1 MLRSL
6 LQRVPPD
13 ERTEAIRAAV
23 DSVGSG
29 GTADIGLT
37 VSLLPELLD
46 DDLKQRLR
54 ARLLRLLEGGQTD
67 LVRAVYVHDALLQ
80 RDLLREVA
88 HRLDGF
94 VGQLQQHAPTDGAEI
109 IAKFVPSR
117 ASALSPQDGEI
128 GPCEDS
134 TDIIVHLLT
143 FVKSADLP
151 GAEIETFDRLF
162 KATLLLLEHTSG
174 TLSVG
179 ARETLVSLFGAG
191 PRMSGAHHQLV
202 WACLQRLVAQEHSR
216 GLAYAIWLRWV
227 FCENAWLHFFFERP
241 YWHLLRQ
248 GLQHGDGERR
258 KQCLAILRQSVAIV
272 VSDESSIATITS
284 REGGTTGRSIEAQAP
299 QDRTGLIAQYDR
311 FCTVFETI
319 VLGRYLN
326 QVIECEDDLRLLAS
340 PGSALQAE
348 WLFTL
353 LASALHPKLQDSNRK
368 FIGNWIMRSRF
379 QPDTSEAFT
388 SFFRS
393 PFLPWATQGSL
404 FTSSLRMEGGH
415 LRCKHGDRL
424 VEYIQ
429 HVLQLN
435 SSNPAITSSLI
446 NVLLDLLAARR
457 SFAYADVYI
466 LEGLARA
473 FYISPTIVLGAGEL
487 GKLASLTSWAALPE
501 VARDQVFLRC
511 SKLCRDNASRAAES
525 VQSEVVAKAIT
536 RWNGVE
542 AMLKGGA
549 GEGLQVG
556 AVATWHSERSNRD
569 VREDAAIE
577 LCHVLRRDPEQSL
590 DPRDAET
597 KLLEIWTDLEY
608 LEYPKKLLMLFP
620 SILLHPRLVMKTL
633 DCEELG
639 KSVVDMVHKLQ
650 LVSGTRTYLISPLV
664 RAVRLAVMAVPASA
678 AVLKAEDFIVGY
690 AEHLPEH
697 TVDLRLEDATSHV
710 LQSIAPAFKVLS
722 YEHYFGP
729 RGTLGAAA
737 LLDMTSRLGSNDSDM
752 VVSLLDNLLEPWT
765 SQIVPP
771 LTVSPWKST
780 LQLQLALLCC
790 EQVPSSFFIASL
802 LKQLH
807 YILSLEPLPRFRY
820 LLTWMIVR
828 IYVKHESLRASL
840 LCQLVTK
847 DHHSNPKYVAS
858 LMKIAVMLANT
869 ENADAN
875 FGSKLAAAMIPLA
888 ASSKI
893 IIRHEAQW
901 QFPMLMNVAR
911 SRSWHTITDNV
922 AFTALDDY
930 IRSLD
935 LFEQPPRERLLDR
948 FDPVKDHTMTN
959 LVEGPWYGLDNTE
972 EPICRR
978 EDFVDLYRRVADA
991 GDSLPPTCMPLG
1003 KPLAPLPSTAA
1014 SSEPPLLVDDPQHP
1028 LPASQPNNS
1037 RALQTKSSASTTP
1050 AQIPIPHLHPPP
1062 NNLIIIASLVENPH
1076 NLGGLSRISEAL
1088 GASSLHLANPHIVT
1102 TKAFLSLSVTS
1113 HLHLPILPLPIPAL
1127 PSYLAAKRS
1136 EGFTIVGLEQ
1146 TDRSLVLGSE
1156 GCKMPE
1162 RVVLVLG
1169 SERAGIPARVLAEC
1183 GVLVEIEQRGVT
1195 RSLNVQTAA
1204 GVVLFEYMRQHGVG
1218 GEVRG
1223 GCVCWRWSGGVWF
1236 VGRLRACSRN
1246 RAYCSYQEGHS

>member
-143 FVKSADLP
+143 FVKAADLP
-151 GAEIETFDRLF
+151 GADIETFDRLF

-202 WACLQRLVAQEHSR
+202 WACLQRLTAQEHSR

-241 YWHLLRQ
+241 YWHLLRE

-258 KQCLAILRQSVAIV
+258 KQCLAIHRQSVAIV

-299 QDRTGLIAQYDR
+299 QNRTGLIAQYDR

-404 FTSSLRMEGGH
+404 FTSSLRMEAGH

-429 HVLQLN
+429 HVLQRN
-435 SSNPAITSSLI
+435 SSHPAITSSLI

-457 SFAYADVYI
+457 SFAYANVYI

-473 FYISPTIVLGAGEL
+473 FYISPTIILGAGEL

-501 VARDQVFLRC
+501 VARDHVFLRC
-511 SKLCRDNASRAAES
+511 LKLCRDNASRAAES
-525 VQSEVVAKAIT
+525 VQSEVVAKAST
-536 RWNGVE
+536 RWNEVE
-542 AMLKGGA
+542 AMLEGAA

-620 SILLHPRLVMKTL
+620 GILLHPRLVMKTL

-664 RAVRLAVMAVPASA
+664 RAVRFAVMAVPASA
-678 AVLKAEDFIVGY
+678 AVLIAKDFILGY
-690 AEHLPEH
+690 AEHLPAP

-722 YEHYFGP
+722 YEYYFVP
-729 RGTLGAAA
+729 RETLGAAA
-737 LLDMTSRLGSNDSDM
+737 LLDMTSRLGSNNSDM
-752 VVSLLDNLLEPWT
+752 AVSLLNDFLEPWT
-765 SQIVPP
+765 SQTVPP
-771 LTVSPWKST
+771 PTISPWKST

-790 EQVPSSFFIASL
+790 EQVPSSFAIEDL
-802 LKQLH
+802 LKKLH
-807 YILSLEPLPRFRY
+807 YILSLEPLPRLRY
-820 LLTWMIVR
+820 LLIWMIVR
-828 IYVKHESLRASL
+828 IYVKHEPLRASL
-840 LCQLVTK
+840 RSHLITK

-858 LMKIAVMLANT
+858 LMRIAVMLAPI

-875 FGSKLAAAMIPLA
+875 FALKLAAAMIPLA

-901 QFPMLMNVAR
+901 QFPMLMDVAR
-911 SRSWHTITDNV
+911 SRSWLTITANV
-922 AFTALDDY
+922 AFTALDEY

-978 EDFVDLYRRVADA
+978 EDFVDLYRRDADA
-991 GDSLPPTCMPLG
+991 GDSLPLTCMPLG
-1003 KPLAPLPSTAA
+1003 GPLAPLPSTAA

-1028 LPASQPNNS
+1028 LPASQPSDS
-1037 RALQTKSSASTTP
+1037 RALQTKGSASTSTS
-1050 AQIPIPHLHPPP
+1050 LSPPP
-1062 NNLIIIASLVENPH
+1062 HNNNNNNNNHLIVIASLVENPH

-1088 GASSLHLANPHIVT
+1088 GASSLHLANPPKTLT

-1113 HLHLPILPLPIPAL
+1113 HLHLPIHPLPIPAL

-1136 EGFTIVGLEQ
+1136 EGFTVVGLEQ
-1146 TDRSLVLGSE
+1146 TDRSLVLGSA
-1156 GCKMPE
+1156 GCKLPE

-1218 GEVRG
+1218 GR
-1223 GCVCWRWSGGVWF
+1223 
-1236 VGRLRACSRN
+1236 
-1246 RAYCSYQEGHS
+1246 

>member
-6 LQRVPPD
+6 LQRVPLE
-13 ERTEAIRAAV
+13 ERTEAIRAAI
-23 DSVGSG
+23 DSVGSDG
-29 GTADIGLT
+29 EADMGLT
-37 VSLLPELLD
+37 VSLLPEVPD
-46 DDLKQRLR
+46 DETRLALQ

-67 LVRAVYVHDALLQ
+67 LVRAVCAHDAVLQ
-80 RDLLREVA
+80 RDLLHQVA
-88 HRLDGF
+88 QRLASF
-94 VGQLQQHAPTDGAEI
+94 VGKLHRHSPTDEAGLVGSFA
-109 IAKFVPSR
+109 PSR
-117 ASALSPQDGEI
+117 ASTLSPHDRENE
-128 GPCEDS
+128 PCEDS
-134 TDIIVHLLT
+134 TETIVHLLT
-143 FVKSADLP
+143 FVKSADSP

-162 KATLLLLEHTSG
+162 NATLLLLEHTSS
-174 TLSVG
+174 TLSAG
-179 ARETLVSLFGAG
+179 ARETLAGLFGAG
-191 PRMSGAHHQLV
+191 PRMSRAHHQLV
-202 WACLQRLVAQEHSR
+202 WACLQRLLAQENSR

-227 FCENAWLHFFFERP
+227 FCENAELHFFFERP
-241 YWHLLRQ
+241 YWGFLRQ
-248 GLQHGDGERR
+248 GLQNGDGERR

-272 VSDESSIATITS
+272 VSDESSISTITS
-284 REGGTTGRSIEAQAP
+284 REGGTT
-299 QDRTGLIAQYDR
+299 DRTGLIAQYDR

-326 QVIECEDDLRLLAS
+326 QVIECEDDLGVLAS

-404 FTSSLRMEGGH
+404 FTSSLRMEAGH

-429 HVLQLN
+429 HVLQRN
-435 SSNPAITSSLI
+435 SSHPAITSSLI

-457 SFAYADVYI
+457 SFAYANVYI

-501 VARDQVFLRC
+501 VARDHVFLRC
-511 SKLCRDNASRAAES
+511 LKLCRDNASRAAES

-549 GEGLQVG
+549 GEGLQEG

-710 LQSIAPAFKVLS
+710 LQSVTPASKVLS

-737 LLDMTSRLGSNDSDM
+737 LLDMTSRLGSNNSDM
-752 VVSLLDNLLEPWT
+752 AVWLLDDLLEPWT
-765 SQIVPP
+765 SQTVPP
-771 LTVSPWKST
+771 PTISPWKST

-790 EQVPSSFFIASL
+790 EQVPSSFVTERL

-820 LLTWMIVR
+820 LLVWIIVR
-828 IYVKHESLRASL
+828 IYVKHEPLRASL
-840 LCQLVTK
+840 LSQLVTK

-858 LMKIAVMLANT
+858 LMRIAVMLAPT

-875 FGSKLAAAMIPLA
+875 FALKLAAAMIPLA

-901 QFPMLMNVAR
+901 QFPMLMDVAR

-922 AFTALDDY
+922 AFAALDDY

-978 EDFVDLYRRVADA
+978 EDFVDLYRRDADA
-991 GDSLPPTCMPLG
+991 GDSLSPTCMPLG
-1003 KPLAPLPSTAA
+1003 EPLAPLPSTAA
-1014 SSEPPLLVDDPQHP
+1014 SSEPPLLVDDPEHP
-1028 LPASQPNNS
+1028 LLASQFNDS
-1037 RALQTKSSASTTP
+1037 RALQTKGSASTSP
-1050 AQIPIPHLHPPP
+1050 NPHLRLPGNNKN
-1062 NNLIIIASLVENPH
+1062 NNLMIIASLVENPH

-1088 GASSLHLANPHIVT
+1088 GASSLHFANPPKTLT
-1102 TKAFLSLSVTS
+1102 TKAFHSLSVTS
-1113 HLHLPILPLPIPAL
+1113 HLHLPILPLPVPAL
-1127 PSYLAAKRS
+1127 PSFLAAKRS
-1136 EGFTIVGLEQ
+1136 EGFTVVGIEQ
-1146 TDRSLVLGSE
+1146 TDRSLVLGSA
-1156 GCKMPE
+1156 GCKLPE

-1218 GEVRG
+1218 GR
-1223 GCVCWRWSGGVWF
+1223 
-1236 VGRLRACSRN
+1236 
-1246 RAYCSYQEGHS
+1246 